1 MAQGIIRSNMK
12 IDADLVYNLRRTGA
26 TLQEI
31 GDRLGRSKERIRQIL
46 VKNYGSTECKLLST
60 EQLADQ
66 TGFSR
71 YQIMKMFRAGVIAPE
86 RGWETGCG
94 RYLLWPPVSVAKV
107 QIFEREKRLCK
118 ICGGAIPKGRSVCCS
133 QECLDESRKYK
144 HKRPEVRQRHLERVR
159 QYKLRKKAKVEL
171 AAAKLSTAEVR

>member
-1 MAQGIIRSNMK
+1 MIQAI
-12 IDADLVYNLRRTGA
+12 ADDTKVDINLVYNLRHTGA

-46 VKNYGSTECKLLST
+46 VKNYGSTECRLFST
-60 EQLADQ
+60 EQIADQ
-66 TGFSR
+66 TGLSR
-71 YQIMKMFRAGVIAPE
+71 YQIMKLYRAGVIAPE

-94 RYLLWPPVSVAKV
+94 RYLLWPPTAVARV
-107 QIFEREKRLCK
+107 QVYEREKRLCK
-118 ICGGAIPKGRSVCCS
+118 ICGGPIPKGRSVCCS

-159 QYKLRKKAKVEL
+159 QYKLRKKAEAEL
-171 AAAKLSTAEVR
+171 AAKLSTVKVS